1 MNKFFLS
8 LAITIFSVAFFSVAF
23 CSPGHAQ
30 VVLSKPEEFTEAFK
44 SIPCKNV
51 ERLPAVKELFLQ
63 MGAKEENISIEKIK
77 NVENIIVSRPGKTAE
92 KIIVSAHY
100 DLTGPGSCGATDN
113 WTGIVTIAHL
123 YKSLKDVAMN
133 KTIYF
138 VGFGKE
144 EEGLVGS
151 KAMAKQIGKE
161 DIPKYCANLNI
172 DGLGMNLPQIL
183 KGVSDESLQ
192 KLATESAKTLGI
204 SVEIIDIKNASS
216 DSASFK
222 EKGIP
227 SATISEI
234 PKDWMEIYHHK
245 QDQAD
250 KINNVSVYAAYR
262 LALLMLAQIDEKDCQ
277 EWRGKKKK

>member
-1 MNKFFLS
+1 MNKS
-8 LAITIFSVAFFSVAF
+8 IFSLIAILIFSFSAFGQAPS
-23 CSPGHAQ
+23 Q
-30 VVLSKPEEFTEAFK
+30 LVLSKPEEFAEAFK
-44 SIPCKNV
+44 TIPCHNH
-51 ERLPAVKELFLQ
+51 ERLAAVKELFLQ

-77 NVENIIVSRPGKTAE
+77 NVENIIVSKPGKTTE

-100 DLTGPGSCGATDN
+100 DLTGAGSCGATDN

-123 YKSLKDVAMN
+123 YKTLKDAKLN

-144 EEGLVGS
+144 EVGLLGS
-151 KAMAKQIGKE
+151 KAMAKQIPKE
-161 DIPKYCANLNI
+161 DISKYCAMLNI

-192 KLATESAKTLGI
+192 KLAEESAKTLGI

-222 EKGIP
+222 EKNIP
-227 SATISEI
+227 AVTISEI

-245 QDQAD
+245 NDQAD

-277 EWRGKKKK
+277 AWRRRK

>member
-1 MNKFFLS
+1 MNKFFLF
-8 LAITIFSVAFFSVAF
+8 LASIFFTITVVAQNNS
-23 CSPGHAQ
+23 Q
-30 VVLSKPEEFTEAFK
+30 IVLSKPEEFAEAFK
-44 SIPCKNV
+44 SIPCKNS
-51 ERLPAVKELFLQ
+51 ERLPAVKALFLQ

-77 NVENIIVSRPGKTAE
+77 NVENIIISRPGKTTE

-123 YKSLKDVAMN
+123 YKTLKDSAMN

-151 KAMAKQIGKE
+151 KAMAKQIPKE
-161 DIPKYCANLNI
+161 DISKYCAMLNI
-172 DGLGMNLPQIL
+172 DGLGMNQPQIL

-192 KLATESAKTLGI
+192 KLADESAKTLGI
-204 SVEIIDIKNASS
+204 SVEIINIPNASS

-222 EKGIP
+222 EKNIP
-227 SATISEI
+227 AATISEI

-245 QDQAD
+245 KDQAD

-277 EWRGKKKK
+277 AWRKKK

>member
-8 LAITIFSVAFFSVAF
+8 LACLFFSIPVF
-23 CSPGHAQ
+23 AQ
-30 VVLSKPEEFTEAFK
+30 TNSQIVLSKPEEFAEAFK
-44 SIPCKNV
+44 SIPCKNP
-51 ERLPAVKELFLQ
+51 ERLPAVKALFMQ

-77 NVENIIVSRPGKTAE
+77 NVENIVISRPGKTTE

-100 DLTGPGSCGATDN
+100 DLTGSGSCGATDN

-123 YKSLKDVAMN
+123 YKTLKNSEMN

-151 KAMAKQIGKE
+151 KAMAKQIPKE
-161 DIPKYCANLNI
+161 DISNYCAMLNI

-192 KLATESAKTLGI
+192 KLADESAKTLGI
-204 SVEIIDIKNASS
+204 SVEIIHIPNASS
-216 DSASFK
+216 DSASFR
-222 EKGIP
+222 EKNIP
-227 SATISEI
+227 AATISEI

-245 QDQAD
+245 KDQAD

-277 EWRGKKKK
+277 TWRGKKK